1 MTDKERLS
9 LGLLTETEQKPAV
22 FEDLHNGQQTKL
34 YNHNIKKEWVKHG
47 EQGEVLDI
55 KEVET
60 EGYAQRWQYDSLRVE
75 YPVDADNTFKTL
87 INAKWGV
94 DKESQMQN
102 EYQSAVLGLLPES
115 YKEPYLAFL
124 SERLE
129 LKAMIE
135 GDFLNNASE

>member
-1 MTDKERLS
+1 M
-9 LGLLTETEQKPAV
+9 
-22 FEDLHNGQQTKL
+22 
-34 YNHNIKKEWVKHG
+34 
-47 EQGEVLDI
+47 
-55 KEVET
+55 
-60 EGYAQRWQYDSLRVE
+60 
-75 YPVDADNTFKTL
+75 DADNTFKTL

>member
-34 YNHNIKKEWVKHG
+34 YNHNIKKVWVKYG
-47 EQGEVLDI
+47 DQGEVLDI

-87 INAKWGV
+87 LRAKYGN
-94 DKESQMQN
+94 DKESQLQN
-102 EYQSAVLGLLPES
+102 EYKSAELGMLPES
-115 YKEPYLAFL
+115 YKEPYTAFL
-124 SERLE
+124 QDRIALRQMIDEDFANLSE
-129 LKAMIE
+129 
-135 GDFLNNASE
+135 